1 MTEVFV
7 GKKQSKDLL
16 EDGIYKTEEADVYDV
31 RVWRR
36 IKGKQLQRRRTV
48 RGIMTA
54 RKVRQQLRDDLMKE
68 ELKKLNGDILFRDAL
83 EQYLNYLEGRVA
95 NELIT
100 RTTFENRRN
109 YLNRYCDVLLND
121 HITEINRGK
130 IEKIVRGEYHPEVK
144 ELAVATQKDILKAIR
159 GAFEYHLME
168 YGRIKINP
176 ATGIYF
182 KNDGRKKYPSVMTI
196 DEAEKLLAYVKEK
209 NEYWFQVYLI
219 AIQTGLRSG
228 ELYALRWQ
236 DISLETNQI
245 TVRKSYEFK
254 TGNLKSPKN
263 GEERM
268 VPINST
274 IKVLLGEMKLKS
286 TGEFVFERKSR
297 WAKGLQ
303 ANILKRF
310 QREVGVKQTKFHSLR
325 AFFITHLLRS
335 GESAVK
341 VQEIVA
347 HSDYRTTAFYV
358 AMAGTELQNATEGI
372 ADIGRS
378 LVYNADDLEKQRRK
392 KLLDKKIG

>member
-1 MTEVFV
+1 M
-7 GKKQSKDLL
+7 GKKASKDLL
-16 EDGIYKTEEADVYDV
+16 EDGIYKTKETDVYDV

-68 ELKKLNGDILFRDAL
+68 ELKKLNGDIPFRDAL

-95 NELIT
+95 GDLIT

-109 YLNRYCDVLLND
+109 YLNRYCDVLLDD

-130 IEKIVRGEYHPEVK
+130 IENIVRGEYHPEVK
-144 ELAVATQKDILKAIR
+144 ELAVATKKDILKAIR
-159 GAFEYHLME
+159 GLFDYHLLNH
-168 YGRIKINP
+168 GRIKINP

-219 AIQTGLRSG
+219 AIHTGLRSG

-236 DISLETNQI
+236 DVSLETNQVI
-245 TVRKSYEFK
+245 VRKAYEFK

-286 TGEFVFERKSR
+286 TGEFVFERRSR
-297 WAKGLQ
+297 WEKGLQ

-310 QREVGVKQTKFHSLR
+310 QREAEVKQTKFHSLR

-372 ADIGRS
+372 SDIGRS
-378 LVYNADDLEKQRRK
+378 LVYDADELEAQRRK